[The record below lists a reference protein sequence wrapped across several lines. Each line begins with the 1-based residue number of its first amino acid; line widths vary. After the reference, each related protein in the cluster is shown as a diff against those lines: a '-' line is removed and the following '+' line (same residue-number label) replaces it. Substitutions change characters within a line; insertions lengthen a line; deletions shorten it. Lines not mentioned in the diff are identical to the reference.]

1 MGFTAMKIKKS
12 SIVIAGLLILVISGG
27 KYLYWAHVDNRFLG
41 ISDGKLYQS
50 AEMSPGKLGD
60 KIKAKGIRTVV
71 DLRSPRKEVDRE
83 RAYLTELGVNYI
95 NLPSGQHPEDQVIDS
110 FLEIMAKKENLPVLV
125 HCKHGMGRSVLL
137 AALYRIEFEGWSGE
151 DAMDKAFWQSGL
163 GFEFLPSGDK
173 GRFIKD
179 YSPRLKYR
187 HESPTAEVQH

>member
-12 SIVIAGLLILVISGG
+12 SMVIAGLLILVISGG

-50 AEMSPGKLGD
+50 AEMPPGKLGD

-71 DLRSPRKEVDRE
+71 DLRGPRKEVDRE

-110 FLEIMAKKENLPVLV
+110 FLEIMAQKENLPVLV

-137 AALYRIEFEGWSGE
+137 AALYRIEFEGWSKE
-151 DAMDKAFWQSGL
+151 DAMDTAFWQSGL
-163 GFEFLPSGDK
+163 GFEFVKSGDK
-173 GRFIKD
+173 GRFIQN
-179 YSPRLKYR
+179 YTPHFKYR
-187 HESPTAEVQH
+187 TSQDTE

>member
-12 SIVIAGLLILVISGG
+12 SIVIVGLLVLVISGG

-50 AEMSPGKLGD
+50 AEMPPSKLGD
-60 KIKAKGIRTVV
+60 KIKANGIRTVV

-83 RAYLTELGVNYI
+83 RTYLTELGVNYI

-110 FLEIMAKKENLPVLV
+110 FLEIMAQKENLPVLV

-137 AALYRIEFEGWSGE
+137 ASLYRIEFEGWSGE
-151 DAMDKAFWQSGL
+151 DATDKAFWQSGL
-163 GFEFLPSGDK
+163 GFEFLQSGDK
-173 GRFIKD
+173 GRIIQD
-179 YSPRLKYR
+179 YVPRLKYR
-187 HESPTAEVQH
+187 NLP